1 MWLPFS
7 VVVYDMVGVILP
19 MLLRDALAI
28 GDFRSQL
35 GFAFDEHPLEL
46 VFESGAVRYL
56 SELVFG
62 VELPVAGPA

>member
-1 MWLPFS
+1 M
-7 VVVYDMVGVILP
+7 MGVILP
-19 MLLRDALAI
+19 ILLRDALAI

-35 GFAFDEHPLEL
+35 RFAFDEHALKL
-46 VFESGAVRYL
+46 VFESGPIRYL